1 MQKKKNPIDRGEN
14 GKTNNQTAQP
24 LHDKLRVPTAI
35 SVEYTQ
41 P

>member
-1 MQKKKNPIDRGEN
+1 MQKKKPIDCGEN
-14 GKTNNQTAQP
+14 GITNNQTAQP

-35 SVEYTQ
+35 SVENTQ